1 MGWGAQDVMAM
12 IAAALGSLILAI
24 GALLW
29 VSWRT
34 ARQRARVQA
43 DAEAMQDAAQRYKG
57 RTIH

>member
-1 MGWGAQDVMAM
+1 M
-12 IAAALGSLILAI
+12 IASIILALGFLILAI

-34 ARQRARVQA
+34 AKQRARVQA
-43 DAEAMQDAAQRYKG
+43 DAETMRDAARRYKR